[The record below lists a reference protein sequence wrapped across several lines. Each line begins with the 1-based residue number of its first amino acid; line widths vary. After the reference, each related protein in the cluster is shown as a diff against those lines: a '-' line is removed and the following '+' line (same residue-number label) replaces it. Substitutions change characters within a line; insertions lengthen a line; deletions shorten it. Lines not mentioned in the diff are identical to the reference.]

1 MAAPQR
7 VVQAV
12 QAAIV
17 ASAHLAA
24 YEHVSAAAQ
33 ACRRL
38 GSLTSGRWRSAARD
52 LAQMEEDLQTA
63 FGNAAETLTSRADDL
78 DVPEEALWTV
88 GDAAG
93 TLELLRE
100 PALDEL
106 DEDDER
112 ARKIILGQVLFGAS
126 FVEDPELPDRGST
139 LLFGWPEPLSPATW
153 PWQANWVV
161 GEPSDDTDSEESS
174 DSEAGEDDED
184 GEEAEELDLFE
195 AGEMEGDESM
205 LAELADE
212 LSCSR
217 QDARTALRAAA
228 MALTRASLLASLGG
242 EGEEEEDDDE
252 DDGTA

>member
-1 MAAPQR
+1 MPAAQR

-33 ACRRL
+33 ACQRL
-38 GSLTSGRWRSAARD
+38 GSLTSGRWRAAARELDGLQDD
-52 LAQMEEDLQTA
+52 LHAA
-63 FGNAAETLTSRADDL
+63 FENAAEALTSRAEEL
-78 DVPEEALWTV
+78 GVPEDALWTV

-93 TLELLRE
+93 TLELLRDA
-100 PALDEL
+100 ALEEV
-106 DEDDER
+106 DEDSR
-112 ARKIILGQVLFGAS
+112 AARVLQSTVLFGAS
-126 FVEDPELPDRGST
+126 FLDDPELPDRGTT

-161 GEPSDDTDSEESS
+161 SNGQ
-174 DSEAGEDDED
+174 D
-184 GEEAEELDLFE
+184 GDHEGDELDLYE
-195 AGEMEGDESM
+195 AGEMEGDEAL

-217 QDARTALRAAA
+217 PDARGALRDAAL
-228 MALTRASLLASLGG
+228 ALTRASLLAGVSS
-242 EGEEEEDDDE
+242 DDE
-252 DDGTA
+252 DDEDEEEEKS